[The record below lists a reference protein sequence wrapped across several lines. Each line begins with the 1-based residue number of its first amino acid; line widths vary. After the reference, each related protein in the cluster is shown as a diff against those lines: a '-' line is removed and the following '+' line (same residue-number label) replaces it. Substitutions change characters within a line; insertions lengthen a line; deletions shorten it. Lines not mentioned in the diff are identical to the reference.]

1 MATRFDS
8 QALILEKPV
17 RIHSRHGLAMF
28 SFLPIGPLLGTRY
41 DVLEK
46 IRAIK
51 TPLLGLHGDRDE
63 VVPFDQDKLVFAAAP
78 QPKKFIMLAGAGHN
92 DTYLVG
98 SDRYFEQLR
107 QLIEETAP
115 PRR

>member
-1 MATRFDS
+1 
-8 QALILEKPV
+8 
-17 RIHSRHGLAMF
+17 MF

-46 IRAIK
+46 IRAVK
-51 TPLLGLHGDRDE
+51 TPLLELHGDRDE
-63 VVPFDQDKLVFAAAP
+63 VVPFDQGKLVFAAAP
-78 QPKKFIMLAGAGHN
+78 QPKKFITLAD

>member
-1 MATRFDS
+1 
-8 QALILEKPV
+8 
-17 RIHSRHGLAMF
+17 MF

-46 IRAIK
+46 IRGVK
-51 TPLLGLHGDRDE
+51 TPLLELHGDRDE
-63 VVPFDQDKLVFAAAP
+63 VVPFDQGKLVFAAAP
-78 QPKKFIMLAGAGHN
+78 QPKKFITLAGAGHN

-98 SDRYFEQLR
+98 SAVSSINCLNCSKYQL
-107 QLIEETAP
+107 P

>member
-1 MATRFDS
+1 
-8 QALILEKPV
+8 
-17 RIHSRHGLAMF
+17 MF

-41 DVLEK
+41 DILEK

-51 TPLLGLHGDRDE
+51 TPLLELHGDRDE
-63 VVPFDQDKLVFAAAP
+63 VVPFDQGKLVFAAAP
-78 QPKKFIMLAGAGHN
+78 QPKKFITLAGAGHN